1 MGLPV
6 EIYQKRRIN
15 MSDDLK
21 AKTAKTAQALFAD
34 YDGERPYE
42 LWRAFDKGL
51 AKDMSLYIT
60 GQIYAREKL
69 PHPTRQ
75 LVAIASLASLG
86 HLDELR
92 LHVYAGLQVG
102 LKPEDVAEAI
112 FQVGTYAGVP
122 RVNQAL
128 AVLKDVLESRGQWP
142 LS

>member
-1 MGLPV
+1 
-6 EIYQKRRIN
+6 
-15 MSDDLK
+15 MSENLK
-21 AKTAKTAQALFAD
+21 AKTAATAEALFAG

-60 GQIYAREKL
+60 GQMYAREKL

-92 LHVYAGLQVG
+92 LHVYAGLHVG
-102 LKPEDVAEAI
+102 LKPGEVAEAI
-112 FQVGTYAGVP
+112 FQIGTYAGVP

-128 AVLKDVLESRGQWP
+128 GVLKEVLEARDEWP